1 MSPASASVAANAA
14 PTAAVAAV
22 FSATDRL
29 VSGLP
34 VNTGLASSSAI
45 VSVTSAGPA
54 TAVPLTA
61 PDTVTAASAASTS
74 LSTAVMVTVPVLAV
88 AFAAMVST
96 LFALRLK
103 APSSAGATADADTV
117 TTVAEETALDSV
129 AFTVVA
135 LSVPLSWMV
144 DDPSSSVTFGRGS
157 LTAFADSA
165 AALLPEPCP
174 SV

>member
-1 MSPASASVAANAA
+1 MPAA
-14 PTAAVAAV
+14 
-22 FSATDRL
+22 
-29 VSGLP
+29 
-34 VNTGLASSSAI
+34 NTGLASSSAI

-54 TAVPLTA
+54 TAVF
-61 PDTVTAASAASTS
+61 VTDPEMVDLASAASTS
-74 LSTAVMVTVPVLAV
+74 LSTAVTVAVGLSVPLAGMVTVG
-88 AFAAMVST
+88 
-96 LFALRLK
+96 
-103 APSSAGATADADTV
+103 APNTPCPRAPADSTV
-117 TTVAEETALDSV
+117 TTVSEETALDSV